1 MHTAYAYLYR
11 CIIYCTIVVQLFYII
26 EIYENV
32 GIISI
37 RITVLTMTGIHLI
50 KIPYYF
56 ISLVTTAYSRYT
68 YIMCNVTLRYNTL
81 IRDFVLTHRLILSFQ
96 IY

>member
-1 MHTAYAYLYR
+1 MHAHTAYAHTFIGVL
-11 CIIYCTIVVQLFYII
+11 YCTIVVQLFYII

-37 RITVLTMTGIHLI
+37 QITVLTMTGIHLI

-56 ISLVTTAYSRYT
+56 ISLVTTRILY
-68 YIMCNVTLRYNTL
+68 LYNM
-81 IRDFVLTHRLILSFQ
+81 
-96 IY
+96 